1 MSEKTIFKK
10 NLFTSSLYNF
20 YNRNSKQ
27 KSLPRFDTIGN
38 APCSVSFAKAKPHSM
53 LYSLQKLE
61 KIH

>member
-38 APCSVSFAKAKPHSM
+38 AHPQSIFF
-53 LYSLQKLE
+53 SLQMLE
-61 KIH
+61 KLTQK